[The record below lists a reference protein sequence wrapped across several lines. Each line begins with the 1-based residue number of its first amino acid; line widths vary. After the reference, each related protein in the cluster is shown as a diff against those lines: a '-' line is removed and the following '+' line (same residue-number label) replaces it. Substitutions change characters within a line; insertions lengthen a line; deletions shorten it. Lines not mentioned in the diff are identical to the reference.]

1 MPPVKM
7 RGDGRK
13 AKDPKKP
20 EKALL
25 DLLYLYPFYDNE
37 EELERLKLDENF
49 ITKRL
54 DVERLGNYL
63 GQMRNKALDSRVRKL
78 LKIYDL

>member
-1 MPPVKM
+1 ML
-7 RGDGRK
+7 
-13 AKDPKKP
+13 ALP

-37 EELERLKLDENF
+37 EELERLKLDKNF